1 MKPLVL
7 NNPSTYEII
16 NPHDFGME
24 RYVHFASRLTGWNAI
39 KSRVEQLNIKLT
51 DAQIK
56 VVTQK
61 IKALADVRPI
71 AIDDADS
78 IIRTFHLNLTA
89 NEEKPLLPNM
99 TAEEK
104 KKFAKA
110 EAELAGVKEKR
121 ALDEQAD
128 QEANVPSAKKSRTAT
143 AS

>member
-1 MKPLVL
+1 
-7 NNPSTYEII
+7 
-16 NPHDFGME
+16 ME

-78 IIRTFHLNLTA
+78 IIRTFHLNLMSD
-89 NEEKPLLPNM
+89 EEKPLLPNM

-104 KKFAKA
+104 KKFARA
-110 EAELAGVKEKR
+110 EAELAGLKEKR
-121 ALDEQAD
+121 ALDEEAD
-128 QEANVPSAKKSRTAT
+128 HAATAPVTKKSKTAA

>member
-1 MKPLVL
+1 M
-7 NNPSTYEII
+7 
-16 NPHDFGME
+16 D

-39 KSRVEQLNIKLT
+39 KSRVEQLNLHLS

-89 NEEKPLLPNM
+89 GPDEAKPLLPNM
-99 TAEEK
+99 SAEEK

-110 EAELAGVKEKR
+110 EMELAGVKEKR
-121 ALDEQAD
+121 ALDDQA
-128 QEANVPSAKKSRTAT
+128 EADAPAVKKTKSR
-143 AS
+143 S

>member
-1 MKPLVL
+1 MTLEWTGTHL
-7 NNPSTYEII
+7 IHLALRQFANILC
-16 NPHDFGME
+16 

-39 KSRVEQLNIKLT
+39 KSRVEQLNLTLT

-89 NEEKPLLPNM
+89 APEDEKPLIPNM
-99 TAEEK
+99 SAAEK
-104 KKFAKA
+104 KAFAKA
-110 EAELAGVKEKR
+110 EMELAGVKEKR
-121 ALDEQAD
+121 ALDEEAEAD
-128 QEANVPSAKKSRTAT
+128 APAKKTRTKA
-143 AS
+143 